1 MCART
6 FVAADRAKN
15 RQAFTASKAFT
26 YGEDGKSLTVALGE
40 DEKKGLR
47 RDPASG
53 PGRKIIS
60 RCNE

>member
-6 FVAADRAKN
+6 FVAACRAKD

-26 YGEDGKSLTVALGE
+26 YGEDGKSLTAALG
-40 DEKKGLR
+40 DGEKKGLR
-47 RDPASG
+47 RGTASG